1 VARSYAERGEAHG
14 KSVIMPVAVFRTMGL
29 GDLRRVAK
37 NSFEASFL
45 DEGRKRRLLGELEA
59 YFEA

>member
-1 VARSYAERGEAHG
+1 VADNLQAAWE
-14 KSVIMPVAVFRTMGL
+14 GL
-29 GDLRRVAK
+29 GLEPGDLHRVAK